1 LTTFFSV
8 YNAYLLGL
16 LFATH
21 KHLLLKFQF
30 SLRKTMAQIGLNQPA
45 AAHCKQP
52 FLALSSFFG
61 GVGVVVVQC
70 MIGKWEKN

>member
-1 LTTFFSV
+1 
-8 YNAYLLGL
+8 L
-16 LFATH
+16 LFPTH

-45 AAHCKQP
+45 AAHRKQP

-61 GVGVVVVQC
+61 V
-70 MIGKWEKN
+70 